1 MEPSN
6 TPSDSSSKGPMNYLS
21 TSEEGRTPVD
31 IIAIGAVFLA
41 LPALFVAMRFYCR
54 RRATKSWLAADDW
67 LMLLALFFNIG
78 MGLMLVI
85 GASLDGLAQPTPQGW
100 GPKDYF
106 WVTDDAEILTEK
118 IFFAFMLT
126 QAVAFGLAKLSIL
139 YFYRRIFFSRTF
151 KTLTTV
157 MIVIVAIWTIGFF
170 VAYLFRCGT
179 NFWALWAPL
188 MYLVEYCY
196 DSKPLFYS
204 LAISDVITDVVI
216 LSLPLFW
223 VWRLQTTIA
232 KRFALS
238 GVFLLGA
245 IEIATGIARLVVYI
259 NQSQDFEKNADGIGH
274 LTTLMVWSMI
284 EMSIAVI
291 AGCLPTIWPL
301 LSKVSLEDMMR
312 TLRSVVSF
320 ESLRSLTR
328 SKKQTSRSESL
339 DRSLSM
345 YESGPDEAGVLQK
358 LSVAVSAS
366 TRAPT

>member
-1 MEPSN
+1 MDPSSN
-6 TPSDSSSKGPMNYLS
+6 PSSKGPMNYLS
-21 TSEEGRTPVD
+21 TSEEGRTPAD

-41 LPALFVAMRFYCR
+41 LPAVFVAMRFYCR
-54 RRATKSWLAADDW
+54 LRGGKSWLAADDW

-118 IFFAFMLT
+118 LFFAFILT
-126 QAVAFGLAKLSIL
+126 QAIGFGLVKLSVL
-139 YFYRRIFFSRTF
+139 YFYRRIFLTRTF
-151 KTLTTV
+151 KTLTTII
-157 MIVIVAIWTIGFF
+157 IVIVGVWSIGFF

-188 MYLVEYCY
+188 MYLVQYCY

-204 LAISDVITDVVI
+204 LAISDVITDVII

-223 VWRLQTTIA
+223 VWRLQMSTA
-232 KRFALS
+232 QRFAVS

-259 NQSQDFEKNADGIGH
+259 NQSLDFKKNADGIGH

-291 AGCLPTIWPL
+291 AGCLPPIWPL
-301 LSKVSLEDMMR
+301 ISQISLEDMAR
-312 TLRSVVSF
+312 TLRSVMSL
-320 ESLRSLTR
+320 ESLRSLTKSKSGSR
-328 SKKQTSRSESL
+328 SGSHHLTRSES
-339 DRSLSM
+339 
-345 YESGPDEAGVLQK
+345 ESRLENGGVLRK
-358 LSVAVSAS
+358 SSADSMPASAS